1 MPQVFAVTR
10 QVGAD
15 EGHMESADEEGGIQQ
30 QVGLGVRG
38 SSELLAQGPLRRVG
52 LRLGEVGASATA
64 KGWSE
69 HDGGKREE
77 CKRHHGRLPA
87 PAFDEE
93 AGERHQQ
100 ELAHRSG
107 CTHNAKCHGSA
118 LGADHATHRR
128 EHHREAR
135 RAHGQA
141 GQETASQDD
150 HEGALGGGEQQQ
162 GQGVQQR
169 AASKRDGPAV
179 SIRDSPGERLTQ
191 TPHDRL
197 DSDRDTPRALHAVEH
212 RFDDRIKEYAV
223 GRPHAERHRGENATE
238 GDDNRY
244 GIRASC
250 WARRGSWTPRWGLAP
265 ARILLEV
272 VRVSWIVGQSIGQLQ
287 ELMSL
292 GRGTSA
298 QVVEAYLAR
307 IAAVDP
313 LLNSV
318 VEVNPEAVAIAASLD
333 DERKQG
339 HVRGPLHGIPIL
351 LKENID
357 TADSMLTTAG
367 SLALVDSMPKQD
379 STTAARLR
387 EAGAVILGKTGM
399 SEWAFFRST
408 SGTSGWSGRNGQVRN
423 PYDQGRTPSGSSSGS
438 GVAASA
444 SLAAATIGTETNGSI
459 VSPANANGV
468 VGLKPTVGLTSR
480 SGVIP
485 ISHTQDTIGPLAR
498 SVADAAV
505 VLSSLAGPDVA
516 DPATQHAVAQDYSTY
531 VDQNG
536 LRGARIGVA
545 RSLFG
550 FSRHA
555 DQVANDAVA
564 LLREAGATTI
574 DVPELRVDGA
584 LIDQGREVLLHE
596 FKAGVNDYLA
606 QRTDGSPRTIAEV
619 IAFNEQ
625 HAEQELQHFGQ
636 ELLEMASARGS
647 LTSAVYL
654 EALAQ
659 VRRLARDLGIDHT
672 LTTHNVDAIV
682 APTGAPA
689 TPIDLINGDARMGG
703 TSTLA
708 AVAGYPADLGSRRDG
723 VLACRWASRS
733 WARRGASQH

>member
-244 GIRASC
+244 GIRASSIRGASGSGHFASVRRKRSECFGC
-250 WARRGSWTPRWGLAP
+250 WRD
-265 ARILLEV
+265 
-272 VRVSWIVGQSIGQLQ
+272 
-287 ELMSL
+287 
-292 GRGTSA
+292 A
-298 QVVEAYLAR
+298 QVD
-307 IAAVDP
+307 AVGHACF
-313 LLNSV
+313 L
-318 VEVNPEAVAIAASLD
+318 PEGFAD
-333 DERKQG
+333 
-339 HVRGPLHGIPIL
+339 RGPLV
-351 LKENID
+351 
-357 TADSMLTTAG
+357 ADIACDQCCVRGQFLGDHKGRVSGEGPNFHNRRRTEQTG
-367 SLALVDSMPKQD
+367 EQRHETS
-379 STTAARLR
+379 LR
-387 EAGAVILGKTGM
+387 EPDLHGCRRHLLCGVDQALFQGAWCRGVGADVVGDAGLQ
-399 SEWAFFRST
+399 ER
-408 SGTSGWSGRNGQVRN
+408 
-423 PYDQGRTPSGSSSGS
+423 D
-438 GVAASA
+438 VAA
-444 SLAAATIGTETNGSI
+444 
-459 VSPANANGV
+459 
-468 VGLKPTVGLTSR
+468 
-480 SGVIP
+480 
-485 ISHTQDTIGPLAR
+485 
-498 SVADAAV
+498 
-505 VLSSLAGPDVA
+505 
-516 DPATQHAVAQDYSTY
+516 
-531 VDQNG
+531 
-536 LRGARIGVA
+536 
-545 RSLFG
+545 
-550 FSRHA
+550 
-555 DQVANDAVA
+555 
-564 LLREAGATTI
+564 
-574 DVPELRVDGA
+574 
-584 LIDQGREVLLHE
+584 HE
-596 FKAGVNDYLA
+596 
-606 QRTDGSPRTIAEV
+606 
-619 IAFNEQ
+619 
-625 HAEQELQHFGQ
+625 
-636 ELLEMASARGS
+636 
-647 LTSAVYL
+647 
-654 EALAQ
+654 
-659 VRRLARDLGIDHT
+659 
-672 LTTHNVDAIV
+672 
-682 APTGAPA
+682 
-689 TPIDLINGDARMGG
+689 
-703 TSTLA
+703 
-708 AVAGYPADLGSRRDG
+708 GSR
-723 VLACRWASRS
+723 
-733 WARRGASQH
+733 